1 MEDRYLNTT
10 AVPIL
15 LGGGRLAGKTAQYL
29 YAHYGLEVRWL
40 GDGWHPLLAIYAKRL
55 ASLPLTEENDA
66 TVTRHLLAFAEGYRR
81 SVGIPAIIPCSPE
94 AEAYLTRARD
104 MLEEE
109 FVLLPLPDLTQ
120 SPLRGL
126 LRREDTP

>member
-1 MEDRYLNTT
+1 MKDRYLYTT
-10 AVPIL
+10 AVPVL
-15 LGGGRLAGKTAQYL
+15 LGGGRLAGKTALYL
-29 YAHYGLEVRWL
+29 YAHYGLAVRWL
-40 GDGWHPLLAIYAKRL
+40 GDTWHPLLAIYAKRL

-81 SVGIPAIIPCSPE
+81 SVGIPAVIPCSPE

>member
-1 MEDRYLNTT
+1 MKDRYLYTT
-10 AVPIL
+10 AVPVL
-15 LGGGRLAGKTAQYL
+15 LGGGRLAGKTALYL
-29 YAHYGLEVRWL
+29 YAHYGLAVRWL
-40 GDGWHPLLAIYAKRL
+40 GDTWHPLLAIYAKRL

-66 TVTRHLLAFAEGYRR
+66 TVTRHLLALAEGYRR

-94 AEAYLTRARD
+94 AEAYLTRAREV
-104 MLEEE
+104 LEEE

>member
-1 MEDRYLNTT
+1 MKDRYLYTT
-10 AVPIL
+10 AVPVL
-15 LGGGRLAGKTAQYL
+15 LGGGRLAGKTALYL

-40 GDGWHPLLAIYAKRL
+40 GDTWHPLLAIYAKRL

-66 TVTRHLLAFAEGYRR
+66 TVTRHLMAFAEGYRR
-81 SVGIPAIIPCSPE
+81 SVGIPAIITCSPE